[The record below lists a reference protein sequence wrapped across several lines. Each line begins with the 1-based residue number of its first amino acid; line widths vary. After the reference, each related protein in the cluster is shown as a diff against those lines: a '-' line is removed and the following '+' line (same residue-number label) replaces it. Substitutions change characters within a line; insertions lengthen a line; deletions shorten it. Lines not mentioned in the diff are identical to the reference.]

1 MFEVDTVS
9 LLLFLLDSLL
19 THWLLNNPWIE
30 PKSQNISV
38 AGDIDITQLHN
49 LHIITKIPF

>member
-9 LLLFLLDSLL
+9 LLLLLLESLL
-19 THWLLNNPWIE
+19 THWLLNSPWIE
-30 PKSQNISV
+30 PKSQNIS
-38 AGDIDITQLHN
+38 GGIDITQLHN